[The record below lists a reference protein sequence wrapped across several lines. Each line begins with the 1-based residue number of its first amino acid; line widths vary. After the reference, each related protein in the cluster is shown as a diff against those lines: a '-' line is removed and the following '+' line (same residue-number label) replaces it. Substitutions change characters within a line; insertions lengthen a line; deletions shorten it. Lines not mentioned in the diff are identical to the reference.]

1 MFHRTHQNDAL
12 PTDGASASDAVDA
25 LLHDLGQARARRRP
39 HGRPFITLA
48 YAQSVDG
55 SISIARGQRSAL
67 SGPEALRLTHA
78 LRAAHDGILV
88 GVGTVVADDP
98 ELRVRLVDGRDPQPV
113 IVDSQLSTPVA
124 AKLLAQKGRRPWIGT
139 TIQEGDGD
147 GAGLLAGAATA
158 PCGDQTS
165 RHTRDLGGTAHER
178 RARIEARGARVFL
191 SQPQANGWVDLAAL
205 LRQLHAEGIEHLMVE
220 GGARIITSFLEA
232 RLVDYV
238 AVTIAP
244 VFMGG
249 LSAVGQLSGLTAAPS
264 LTPTPTPT
272 PTPTGTEGSTATAAV
287 PPAGPALSRWISA
300 RLGHDLVMAGDLSWP
315 AE

>member
-12 PTDGASASDAVDA
+12 LTEGVSASDAMDA
-25 LLHDLGQARARRRP
+25 LLHDLAQARARKRP
-39 HGRPFITLA
+39 EGRPFVTLA

-67 SGPEALRLTHA
+67 SGPESLRLTHA
-78 LRAAHDGILV
+78 LRAGHDGILV

-124 AKLLAQKGRRPWIGT
+124 ARLLAQKGRRPWIGT
-139 TIQEGDGD
+139 TTRACGPAAAPSLARPDHAGDLRGD
-147 GAGLLAGAATA
+147 
-158 PCGDQTS
+158 
-165 RHTRDLGGTAHER
+165 AHDR
-178 RARIEARGARVFL
+178 RARIEARGARILQSV
-191 SQPQANGWVDLAAL
+191 PQANGWVDLPAL
-205 LRQLHAEGIEHLMVE
+205 LHQLHAEGISHLMVE

-238 AVTIAP
+238 AITIAP

-249 LSAVGQLSGLTAAPS
+249 LSAVGQLSVLTPAPAATRGAPATAAPP
-264 LTPTPTPT
+264 L
-272 PTPTGTEGSTATAAV
+272 
-287 PPAGPALSRWISA
+287 GPALSRWVSA
-300 RLGHDLVMAGDLSWP
+300 RLGHDLVMAGEVSWP
-315 AE
+315 AT